1 MRHAEYFHDHVRIEN
16 ILFDGVLQPV
26 NGALQ
31 PDLSRPGMGL
41 ELKRT
46 EAEQYA
52 IAL

>member
-16 ILFDGVLQPV
+16 MLFDGVLQPI

-41 ELKRT
+41 ALKRKD
-46 EAEQYA
+46 AEKFA
-52 IAL
+52 V